1 MEQQRKEIHGVEMLH
16 QGGEWTVS
24 LRCTNR
30 VESELQEVTVKTIN
44 QLLSCSDSMM
54 QILRNNIQT
63 ALADDNS
70 REIDR
75 LNIVLKEKQ
84 KELVKLAHA
93 KKDYTALADEIDIL
107 RDKKQELLVKRAET
121 EGVKK

>member
-1 MEQQRKEIHGVEMLH
+1 
-16 QGGEWTVS
+16 
-24 LRCTNR
+24 
-30 VESELQEVTVKTIN
+30 
-44 QLLSCSDSMM
+44 MM